1 MFIHHA
7 THSVAFR
14 LTQFQDW
21 AAALSKPLNRAFES
35 NADAPSGLRRHRR
48 GAYGRAVIRRGK
60 SMDIKSVG
68 VVGAGQMGNGIAHVL
83 AVAGYDVLLN
93 DISEDNLSR
102 ALAQID
108 KNLERQVSREKITAE
123 DKAAALARIKTT
135 LKLTDLGPSDL
146 IIEAATERETV
157 KTAIF
162 EDLLPHLKPE
172 TILTSNTSS
181 ISITRLASRTD
192 RPEKFMGFHF
202 MNPVPVMQ
210 LVELIRGI
218 ATDEPTYQACLKVV
232 ENLGKTAAS
241 AEDFPAFIVNRILM
255 PMINEAVYTLYEGV
269 GSVKSIDES
278 MKLGANHPMGPLELA
293 DFIGLDTC
301 LAIMNVL
308 HDGLADTKYRPCP
321 LLTKYVE
328 AGWLGRKTQRGFY
341 DYRGET
347 PVPTR

>member
-1 MFIHHA
+1 MEI
-7 THSVAFR
+7 SR
-14 LTQFQDW
+14 I
-21 AAALSKPLNRAFES
+21 
-35 NADAPSGLRRHRR
+35 G
-48 GAYGRAVIRRGK
+48 I
-60 SMDIKSVG
+60 
-68 VVGAGQMGNGIAHVL
+68 VGAGQMGSGIAHVFAL
-83 AVAGYDVLLN
+83 AGYDVLMSDVSRDALDKAIETIERN
-93 DISEDNLSR
+93 LDRQVQREKISEDER
-102 ALAQID
+102 ATALGRISTTMTLAD
-108 KNLERQVSREKITAE
+108 LGK
-123 DKAAALARIKTT
+123 
-135 LKLTDLGPSDL
+135 TDLV
-146 IIEAATERETV
+146 IEAATERETI

-162 EDLLPHLKPE
+162 EDLVPHLQPH

-218 ATDEPTYQACLKVV
+218 ATDEETYRTLLGVV
-232 ENLGKTAAS
+232 EKLGKTAAS

-269 GSVKSIDES
+269 GSVGSIDNA
-278 MKLGANHPMGPLELA
+278 MKLGTNHPMGPLELA

>member
-1 MFIHHA
+1 MEIE
-7 THSVAFR
+7 
-14 LTQFQDW
+14 
-21 AAALSKPLNRAFES
+21 K
-35 NADAPSGLRRHRR
+35 
-48 GAYGRAVIRRGK
+48 
-60 SMDIKSVG
+60 VG
-68 VVGAGQMGNGIAHVL
+68 IIGAGQMGNGIAHVFAL
-83 AVAGYDVLLN
+83 AGYDVLMN
-93 DISEDNLSR
+93 DIAQESLDAAM
-102 ALAQID
+102 ALID
-108 KNLERQVSREKITAE
+108 RNMTRQVSREKISQA
-123 DKAAALARIKTT
+123 DKEAALSRIKTT
-135 LKLTDLGPSDL
+135 LKLPELGQTDLV
-146 IIEAATERETV
+146 IEAATERETV
-157 KTAIF
+157 KNAIF
-162 EDLLPHLKPE
+162 EDLQPHLQPH

-218 ATDEPTYQACLKVV
+218 ATDEATYSTCQNVV
-232 ENLGKTAAS
+232 KKLGKTAAM

-255 PMINEAVYTLYEGV
+255 PMINEAVYALYEGV
-269 GSVKSIDES
+269 GSVRSIDTS
-278 MKLGANHPMGPLELA
+278 LKLGANHPMGPLELA

-341 DYRGET
+341 DYRGDE

>member
-1 MFIHHA
+1 
-7 THSVAFR
+7 
-14 LTQFQDW
+14 
-21 AAALSKPLNRAFES
+21 
-35 NADAPSGLRRHRR
+35 
-48 GAYGRAVIRRGK
+48 
-60 SMDIKSVG
+60 MDIQSIG
-68 VVGAGQMGNGIAHVL
+68 VVGAGQMGNGIAHVMAL
-83 AVAGYDVLLN
+83 AGFDVIIT
-93 DISEDNLSR
+93 DISQD
-102 ALAQID
+102 ALDAAIANISKNID
-108 KNLERQVSREKITAE
+108 RQVSRGKLSQGEK
-123 DKAAALARIKTT
+123 DAAMGRIRTT
-135 LKLTDLGPSDL
+135 LTLTDIGPSDL

-157 KTAIF
+157 KQAIF
-162 EDLLPHLKPE
+162 EDLLPHLQPH

-218 ATDEPTYQACLKVV
+218 ATNEETYNACLKVV
-232 ENLGKTAAS
+232 EKIGKTAAS

-269 GSVKSIDES
+269 GNVRSIDES